1 VTEPVDLLVF
11 KPVFISLRLPY
22 SVKRFEQL
30 SIVVVIFNYGK
41 LKREV
46 CLNKGCFFFHCII
59 ILLWQ

>member
-1 VTEPVDLLVF
+1 VTEPLDLLVF
-11 KPVFISLRLPY
+11 KPVFMSLRLPY

-46 CLNKGCFFFHCII
+46 CLNKVF
-59 ILLWQ
+59 LER